1 MWLVDVLIAVGV
13 YLYSVPIIPLYA
25 AGAPQGIALLL
36 VSAAICGAY
45 VLRRRYPLGV
55 LGIMLLAA
63 SAQLLLGAPLLP
75 ADAMLLFAVYNAA
88 SLLIWWVSSAGTVA
102 TIVWLLATVT
112 PRLGQDFID
121 IGQLGLLIVVTL
133 WCWTWGRLVQIRRR
147 HIDGLREQTE
157 QLAREKEAQATIV
170 AASERARIAREIH
183 DIVSHSLSVV
193 VLMSDGAASKVDS
206 DPDTAKSA
214 MLTARDTGRTALSD
228 MRRML
233 GVLREDESGS
243 HAPQPRIAQLPVLVE
258 QTRAAGLPVTLTN
271 EGEHAGLPEGLQL
284 TVYRLAQEALTNVR
298 RHAGD
303 DVSHVDVGLHITD
316 DTLTMSVADDGRG
329 PQEPANDDGHG
340 LVGMRER
347 VASHG
352 GVLSTGERPGGG
364 FEMRAVLPIG
374 EGRG

>member
-1 MWLVDVLIAVGV
+1 MWLVDLLIAVGV
-13 YLYSVPIIPLYA
+13 YLYSVPIIPFYA
-25 AGAPQGIALLL
+25 AGPPQGIALFL
-36 VSAAICGAY
+36 VSAAICGPY
-45 VLRRRYPLGV
+45 VLRRRFPLGV
-55 LGIMLLAA
+55 LGVMLLAA
-63 SAQLLLGAPLLP
+63 SAQILLGAPLLP

-88 SLLIWWVSSAGTVA
+88 SRLIWWVSLSGTVA

-112 PRLGQDFID
+112 PRLSQDFVD

-133 WCWTWGRLVQIRRR
+133 WSWTWGRLVQIRRR
-147 HIDGLREQTE
+147 HIDGLREQAE

-233 GVLREDESGS
+233 GVLHDDEPGS
-243 HAPQPRIAQLPVLVE
+243 HAPQPSIAQLPVLVE
-258 QTRAAGLPVTLTN
+258 QTRAAGLPVTLTK
-271 EGEHAGLPEGLQL
+271 EGEHVGLPEGLQL
-284 TVYRLAQEALTNVR
+284 TVYRLVQEALTNVR

-303 DVSHVDVGLHITD
+303 DVSHVDVDLRIAG
-316 DTLTMSVADDGRG
+316 DTLTMSVADDGQG

-352 GVLSTGERPGGG
+352 GVLSIGERPGGG
-364 FEMRAVLPIG
+364 FQIRAVMPIG
-374 EGRG
+374 EERG